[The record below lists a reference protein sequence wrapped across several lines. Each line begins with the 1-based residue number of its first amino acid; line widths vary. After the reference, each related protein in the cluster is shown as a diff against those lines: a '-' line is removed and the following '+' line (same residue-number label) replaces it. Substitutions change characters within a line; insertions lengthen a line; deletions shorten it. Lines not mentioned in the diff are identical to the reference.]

1 MPSHTGEKLGKI
13 LSFNDETLNI
23 ERCQHINDE
32 NSLLEKNYYL
42 LKSLPKKAS
51 VDTLLSRFVVE
62 TRKLIPCE
70 EIEYSALDSALY
82 FIDGEP
88 ASHQCCYKLRY
99 LNIDLGEIKFSRD
112 EMFSDDEMEML
123 EIMVSGLI
131 QPLQT
136 RVNHHQLLLHM
147 DGGDKSNQPDAMREG
162 LTVMMADADIGKE
175 S

>member
-1 MPSHTGEKLGKI
+1 MPSHTGKKLGKI

-23 ERCQHINDE
+23 ERCQHISDE
-32 NSLLEKNYYL
+32 ESLLEKNYYL

-51 VDTLLSRFVVE
+51 VDTLLNRFVVE
-62 TRKLIPCE
+62 TRKLIPCD

-82 FIDGEP
+82 FIDGE
-88 ASHQCCYKLRY
+88 AGHHQCCYKLRY
-99 LNIDLGEIKFSRD
+99 LNIDLGEIKFSR
-112 EMFSDDEMEML
+112 EEKFSNDEMEML

-136 RVNHHQLLLHM
+136 RINHHNLELHM
-147 DGGDKSNQPDAMREG
+147 DSGNRVNQSESVLED
-162 LTVMMADADIGKE
+162 LTVMTADAHIGKE